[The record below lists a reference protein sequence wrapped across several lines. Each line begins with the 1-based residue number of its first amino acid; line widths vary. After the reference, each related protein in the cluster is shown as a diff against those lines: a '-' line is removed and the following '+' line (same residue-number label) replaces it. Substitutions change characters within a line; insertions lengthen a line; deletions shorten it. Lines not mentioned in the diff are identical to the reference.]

1 MNRIIAACGNE
12 CSTCPRYIAYP
23 FKKTD
28 EQLRYTAELWLKIGY
43 RDHVVSND
51 EISCMGCKPENWCR
65 YKVVKCCEDRGIK
78 TCAQCIE
85 YPCANMKECFEVTK
99 SFEPQ
104 CRNVCTDEEYEQLR
118 KAFFE
123 KENNLKEIQSS
134 SRAER

>member
-1 MNRIIAACGNE
+1 MNRIIAACGND
-12 CSTCPRYIAYP
+12 CSTCPRYIAFP
-23 FKKTD
+23 FEKTD

-104 CRNVCTDEEYEQLR
+104 CRNVCTDEEYE
-118 KAFFE
+118 
-123 KENNLKEIQSS
+123 
-134 SRAER
+134 